1 MERGCWRWRERAS
14 GAEVRVAAA
23 AVGGQRI
30 IWRFSVPPTTVCVA
44 AAGES
49 EDDDDD
55 GTTSCVRVREE
66 GDVRRHVM

>member
-1 MERGCWRWRERAS
+1 MYVTKCRAWRDGGGES

-44 AAGES
+44 AAAGES
-49 EDDDDD
+49 EDDD
-55 GTTSCVRVREE
+55 GTTSCVREE
-66 GDVRRHVM
+66 GDVRHVM